1 MTKEKTRPWSL
12 KHIHE
17 SETAG
22 LIPQHQAQE
31 HQDRKFYT
39 LTPSLDPVKAA
50 EGWSTV
56 TYYTTVD

>member
-1 MTKEKTRPWSL
+1 MTKEKIKPWPVEY
-12 KHIHE
+12 IHE
-17 SETAG
+17 SKTTG

-31 HQDRKFYT
+31 HQQPKFFT
-39 LTPSLDPVKAA
+39 LTPSPDPIKAS

>member
-31 HQDRKFYT
+31 HQ
-39 LTPSLDPVKAA
+39 
-50 EGWSTV
+50 
-56 TYYTTVD
+56 